1 MLAGD
6 DSSDHQPGILSCSLD
21 LDIPWYHKIT
31 LNNDAPE
38 NVVSLSHLKVT
49 TACRVVLL
57 PSNQPLA
64 RIPGDPQLISKMFV
78 FLRAIICTLKMQKL
92 CILWCISEKT
102 TKLHL
107 DTRVC
112 HQTSLLTLHTAS
124 LCLLYKKIENSVLIF
139 FNFFTNYF
147 VSIVTL
153 ISRHRLVICGVV
165 NHSSMSRIVRLR
177 TFECWN
183 IFGRNYFTN

>member
-21 LDIPWYHKIT
+21 LDKPLHYKIT

-92 CILWCISEKT
+92 CIL
-102 TKLHL
+102 
-107 DTRVC
+107 
-112 HQTSLLTLHTAS
+112 
-124 LCLLYKKIENSVLIF
+124 
-139 FNFFTNYF
+139 
-147 VSIVTL
+147 
-153 ISRHRLVICGVV
+153 
-165 NHSSMSRIVRLR
+165 
-177 TFECWN
+177 
-183 IFGRNYFTN
+183 